1 VDEHP
6 ELQAEQ
12 AHLSRAYERLEQL
25 RRDTRDLLRSVL
37 AEGTGTPQYL
47 AERDV
52 IVRTS
57 LARLEQLDIGDQA
70 LCFGRID
77 RRAVDPVSNRS
88 NGSGDSNGSGALAT
102 GSSAVQG
109 SSAGLEV
116 FHIGRLGVS
125 GDDLEPLVVDWRAPV
140 AEPFYRATG
149 RDPMGLVLR
158 RHIAAEGSRVI
169 DIEDERFGIPLSEI
183 SKGGADSV
191 SVATNGGAGQ
201 GHQGTDD
208 GEAGGAAL
216 NDDIQFGG
224 PGALLA
230 ALEGARTGRM
240 RDIVATIQGEQDAI
254 IRSELPG
261 VLIVQGGPG
270 TGKTAVALH
279 RAAYLLYTHRFPLER
294 QGVLV
299 IGPNPLFLRY
309 IEKVLPSLGESG
321 VTLSTISG
329 LVHGFSVRGDDPPEV
344 ARLKGDVRMARVVAR
359 AVRTRQR
366 PLRRT
371 AEIPYGAAVLHL
383 TPELT
388 SEIVASARRRPGT
401 HNARRRFVE
410 QMVTRRLADEY
421 QRTREGLGAGAG
433 GATGQGSAVAPAGP
447 AGATGQAVQ
456 GAWDLDGTLDR
467 DEELPRSPE
476 LDIADF
482 GRQIRRLPAM
492 AEALDRIWPKLSAE
506 ELLHDLFGAPALLAD
521 AAKGLLDPAEQRL
534 LHRRRSASLAE
545 VPFTAADAALVD
557 EARVILGPRSPRRAG
572 ATDAGGTT
580 PHAPIGADDDG
591 PRTYGH
597 IVVDEAQDL
606 SPMQLRMVGR
616 RSLSGS
622 VTVVG
627 DIGQAT
633 GPWAADRW
641 DAVSSHLPRMRPAR
655 VVELS
660 VSYRT
665 PAEVMEVAS
674 LVLAE
679 AAPSLRPPTAVR
691 HTGVPP
697 EFVET
702 TPGDLAAEVA
712 SKAAA
717 LSAELQPGTVAVLC
731 PASLVA
737 EIALALDAAGV
748 QARDAR
754 RHGLGAPV
762 SLLPVDLANGLEF
775 DGAVVVE
782 PASVVDESPQGLRR
796 LYVALTRPTRRLC
809 VLHARPLPAS
819 LASRST
825 VPARD

>member
-1 VDEHP
+1 MDEHP

-25 RRDTRDLLRSVL
+25 RRDTRDRLRSAL
-37 AEGTGTPQYL
+37 ADGTGTPQHFE
-47 AERDV
+47 ERDV

-57 LARLEQLDIGDQA
+57 LARLEQLEIGDQA

-77 RRAVDPVSNRS
+77 RLAVDHAEAQGPNGS
-88 NGSGDSNGSGALAT
+88 NGAP
-102 GSSAVQG
+102 V
-109 SSAGLEV
+109 EV

-158 RHIAAEGSRVI
+158 RHIAAEGSRVT
-169 DIEDERFGIPLSEI
+169 DIEDERFGLLR
-183 SKGGADSV
+183 DL
-191 SVATNGGAGQ
+191 TNGGAGA
-201 GHQGTDD
+201 DSD
-208 GEAGGAAL
+208 GGEHASQIGGAAL
-216 NDDIQFGG
+216 NDELHFGG

-254 IRSELPG
+254 IRSDLPG

-344 ARLKGDVRMARVVAR
+344 ARLKGDARMARVVTR

-366 PLRRT
+366 ALRRT
-371 AEIPYGAAVLHL
+371 AEVPYGAAVLHL

-388 SEIVASARRRPGT
+388 SEIVSSARRRPGT

-410 QMVTRRLADEY
+410 QLVIRRLAEEY
-421 QRTREGLGAGAG
+421 QRTREGLGAG
-433 GATGQGSAVAPAGP
+433 TGAVA
-447 AGATGQAVQ
+447 GQVSQ
-456 GAWDLDGTLDR
+456 SSWDLNGSFEPDPE
-467 DEELPRSPE
+467 DEPPRNPE

-482 GRQIRRLPAM
+482 GRQVKRVPALS
-492 AEALDRIWPKLSAE
+492 EALDRIWPRLSAE
-506 ELLHDLFGAPALLAD
+506 EMLHDLFGAPPLLAD
-521 AAKGLLDPAEQRL
+521 AAKGLLDADEQRL
-534 LHRRRSASLAE
+534 LYRRRSSSLAE

-557 EARVILGPRSPRRAG
+557 EARVILGPRHPRRPG

-580 PHAPIGADDDG
+580 PHAPMGIEDDG

-622 VTVVG
+622 ITVVG

-641 DAVSSHLPRMRPAR
+641 ESVSSHLPRQRPAR
-655 VVELS
+655 LVELS

-697 EFVET
+697 VFVET
-702 TPGDLAAEVA
+702 TPEDLAAEVA
-712 SKAAA
+712 SRAAE

-796 LYVALTRPTRRLC
+796 LYVAMTRPTRRLC

-819 LASRST
+819 LRSRST
-825 VPARD
+825 VPVRD

>member
-1 VDEHP
+1 
-6 ELQAEQ
+6 
-12 AHLSRAYERLEQL
+12 
-25 RRDTRDLLRSVL
+25 
-37 AEGTGTPQYL
+37 
-47 AERDV
+47 
-52 IVRTS
+52 
-57 LARLEQLDIGDQA
+57 
-70 LCFGRID
+70 
-77 RRAVDPVSNRS
+77 
-88 NGSGDSNGSGALAT
+88 
-102 GSSAVQG
+102 
-109 SSAGLEV
+109 
-116 FHIGRLGVS
+116 
-125 GDDLEPLVVDWRAPV
+125 
-140 AEPFYRATG
+140 
-149 RDPMGLVLR
+149 MGLVLR
-158 RHIAAEGSRVI
+158 RHIAAEGSRVL
-169 DIEDERFGIPLSEI
+169 DIEDERFGIPLSDI
-183 SKGGADSV
+183 AKGEPGPTRGSE
-191 SVATNGGAGQ
+191 TGE
-201 GHQGTDD
+201 HT
-208 GEAGGAAL
+208 EAGEHTDAGERSGAVL
-216 NDDIQFGG
+216 DDDLHFGG

-359 AVRTRQR
+359 AVRTRER

-371 AEIPYGAAVLHL
+371 AQVPYGAAILRL
-383 TPELT
+383 TPDLT

-410 QMVTRRLADEY
+410 QLVIRRLAEEY
-421 QRTREGLGAGAG
+421 QRTRERFETGQSGGPGGRQLGAGQFEAG
-433 GATGQGSAVAPAGP
+433 ELDEGDLEAGEEPA
-447 AGATGQAVQ
+447 
-456 GAWDLDGTLDR
+456 
-467 DEELPRSPE
+467 RSPE
-476 LDIADF
+476 LDMADF
-482 GRQIRRLPAM
+482 GRQIKRVPELS
-492 AEALDRIWPKLSAE
+492 EALDRMWPRLSAE
-506 ELLHDLFGAPALLAD
+506 EMLHDLFGAPPLLAD
-521 AAKGLLDPAEQRL
+521 AAKGLLDQSEQRL
-534 LHRRRSASLAE
+534 LYRHRSSSLAE

-557 EARVILGPRSPRRAG
+557 EARVMLGPRFPRRSG
-572 ATDAGGTT
+572 PTDAGGTM
-580 PHAPIGADDDG
+580 PHAPNSPDDDG

-641 DAVSSHLPRMRPAR
+641 DAVSSHLPRLRPAR

-691 HTGVPP
+691 HTGVAP

-702 TPGDLAAEVA
+702 SPEDLAFQVA
-712 SKAAA
+712 SKAAE

-819 LASRST
+819 LRSRST
-825 VPARD
+825 ASAHD

>member
-1 VDEHP
+1 
-6 ELQAEQ
+6 
-12 AHLSRAYERLEQL
+12 
-25 RRDTRDLLRSVL
+25 
-37 AEGTGTPQYL
+37 
-47 AERDV
+47 
-52 IVRTS
+52 
-57 LARLEQLDIGDQA
+57 
-70 LCFGRID
+70 
-77 RRAVDPVSNRS
+77 
-88 NGSGDSNGSGALAT
+88 
-102 GSSAVQG
+102 
-109 SSAGLEV
+109 
-116 FHIGRLGVS
+116 
-125 GDDLEPLVVDWRAPV
+125 V

-169 DIEDERFGIPLSEI
+169 DIEDERFGVPLSQL
-183 SKGGADSV
+183 A
-191 SVATNGGAGQ
+191 NGGPGSTRAAEPSSG
-201 GHQGTDD
+201 DD
-208 GEAGGAAL
+208 GAEHSGATL
-216 NDDIQFGG
+216 DDDLTFGG

-309 IEKVLPSLGESG
+309 REKVLPSLGESG

-344 ARLKGDVRMARVVAR
+344 ARLKGDVRMARVVTR

-371 AEIPYGAAVLHL
+371 AEIPYGSAILHL
-383 TPELT
+383 TPQLT
-388 SEIVASARRRPGT
+388 SEVVTSARRRPGT

-410 QMVTRRLADEY
+410 QLVIRRLAEEY
-421 QRTREGLGAGAG
+421 QRTRDGLG
-433 GATGQGSAVAPAGP
+433 SALNALGDGP
-447 AGATGQAVQ
+447 DAQR
-456 GAWDLDGTLDR
+456 AWNLQDEFDR
-467 DEELPRSPE
+467 DDEPPRSAE

-482 GRQIRRLPAM
+482 GRQIRRVPALS
-492 AEALDRIWPKLSAE
+492 EALDRIWPRLSAE
-506 ELLHDLFGAPALLAD
+506 ELLHDLFGAPPLLAD
-521 AAKGLLDPAEQRL
+521 AAKGLLDPAEQHL
-534 LHRRRSASLAE
+534 LHRRRSSSLAE

-557 EARVILGPRSPRRAG
+557 EARVILGPRFTRRSG

-580 PHAPIGADDDG
+580 PHAPIGAEDDG

-641 DAVSSHLPRMRPAR
+641 DAVSSHLPRLRPAR

-702 TPGDLAAEVA
+702 RPDDLAAEVA
-712 SKAAA
+712 SKAA
-717 LSAELQPGTVAVLC
+717 LMSAELHPGTVAVLC

-775 DGAVVVE
+775 DGVVVVE
-782 PASVVDESPQGLRR
+782 PAAVVEESPQGLRR
-796 LYVALTRPTRRLC
+796 LYVALTRPTRRLS

-819 LASRST
+819 LGSKST
-825 VPARD
+825 VRAHD